1 MTVLLTILKG
11 IGWILLGI
19 LGLILLT
26 VLTVLLVPIRYRADG
41 VWNDDKYV
49 RARVTWL
56 LHLLSLR
63 VTYEKELLLEVRVAG
78 FLIYPKKER
87 SGKKKKAVQEADAE
101 ESAVP
106 DAGRTEPMDASEAEA
121 SGAAEGTSAA
131 GVELPDEIDDT
142 EVSGSAAAEVND
154 VEPQSADP
162 NDESAARSDGEASA
176 TKDAAPG
183 ASETQSQE
191 AEVSKAQKT
200 GSPDADKTQAADS
213 DTVFDQSTGSFFEK
227 FSGKFSKIADR
238 LRGMQQKTD
247 QLKQQI
253 AYYKRIWDQ
262 PQTRQAIRVG
272 FYELGEIIR
281 HVLPR
286 KLEVFGIVG
295 TGDPASTGQI
305 LAIQGM
311 LYPWH
316 KGNIRLEPDFEEK
329 HIEGELHLKGRIR
342 LGTLGICGLRILLNK
357 NVRRLIRILRKKEE
371 A

>member
-41 VWNDDKYV
+41 VWKEEKYI
-49 RARVTWL
+49 RGRVTWL
-56 LHLLSLR
+56 LHLLFLR

-87 SGKKKKAVQEADAE
+87 SGKKKKAASGADAE
-101 ESAVP
+101 
-106 DAGRTEPMDASEAEA
+106 
-121 SGAAEGTSAA
+121 EGTSAA

-191 AEVSKAQKT
+191 AEASKAQKT

-227 FSGKFSKIADR
+227 LSGKFSKIADR

-247 QLKQQI
+247 QLKQQT

-281 HVLPR
+281 YVLPR

>member
-1 MTVLLTILKG
+1 MTVLLTILKV

-41 VWNDDKYV
+41 VWKEEKYI
-49 RARVTWL
+49 RGRVTWL
-56 LHLLSLR
+56 LHLLSIR

-87 SGKKKKAVQEADAE
+87 SGKRKKAASGADAE
-101 ESAVP
+101 EGVGDADADTNVLDADGAKMPSADVKTLGESAP
-106 DAGRTEPMDASEAEA
+106 ASEADA
-121 SGAAEGTSAA
+121 
-131 GVELPDEIDDT
+131 
-142 EVSGSAAAEVND
+142 
-154 VEPQSADP
+154 Q
-162 NDESAARSDGEASA
+162 A
-176 TKDAAPG
+176 TDSDAAPEHP
-183 ASETQSQE
+183 A
-191 AEVSKAQKT
+191 
-200 GSPDADKTQAADS
+200 
-213 DTVFDQSTGSFFEK
+213 GSFFEK
-227 FSGKFSKIADR
+227 LSGKLSQVTDR

-247 QLKQQI
+247 RLKQQT

-305 LAIQGM
+305 MAIQGM

-329 HIEGELHLKGRIR
+329 YIEGELHLKGRIR

>member
-1 MTVLLTILKG
+1 M
-11 IGWILLGI
+11 
-19 LGLILLT
+19 LT

-41 VWNDDKYV
+41 VWKEEKYI
-49 RARVTWL
+49 RGRVTWL
-56 LHLLSLR
+56 LHLLSIR

-87 SGKKKKAVQEADAE
+87 SGKRKKAASGADAE
-101 ESAVP
+101 EGVGDADADTNVLDADGAKMPSADVKTLGESAP
-106 DAGRTEPMDASEAEA
+106 AAGTTDEPQTQTVAEA
-121 SGAAEGTSAA
+121 S
-131 GVELPDEIDDT
+131 
-142 EVSGSAAAEVND
+142 
-154 VEPQSADP
+154 EPQSADP
-162 NDESAARSDGEASA
+162 NEASA
-176 TKDAAPG
+176 SEADAQATDSDAAPEHS
-183 ASETQSQE
+183 A
-191 AEVSKAQKT
+191 
-200 GSPDADKTQAADS
+200 
-213 DTVFDQSTGSFFEK
+213 GSFFEK
-227 FSGKFSKIADR
+227 LSGKLSQVTDR

-247 QLKQQI
+247 RLKQQT

-305 LAIQGM
+305 MAIQGM

-329 HIEGELHLKGRIR
+329 YIEGELHLKGRIR

>member
-41 VWNDDKYV
+41 VWKEEKYI
-49 RARVTWL
+49 RGRVTWL

-101 ESAVP
+101 E
-106 DAGRTEPMDASEAEA
+106 
-121 SGAAEGTSAA
+121 GTSAA

-154 VEPQSADP
+154 VEPQSADS
-162 NDESAARSDGEASA
+162 NDESAARSNGEANA
-176 TKDAAPG
+176 TKDAAQG

-191 AEVSKAQKT
+191 AEASKAQKT

-213 DTVFDQSTGSFFEK
+213 DTASDQSTGSFFEK

-238 LRGMQQKTD
+238 LRGMQHKTD
-247 QLKQQI
+247 QLKQQ
-253 AYYKRIWDQ
+253 AVYYKKIWDQ

-329 HIEGELHLKGRIR
+329 HIEGEFHLKGRIR

>member
-56 LHLLSLR
+56 LHLLFLR

-87 SGKKKKAVQEADAE
+87 SGKKKKAVIEADAE
-101 ESAVP
+101 
-106 DAGRTEPMDASEAEA
+106 
-121 SGAAEGTSAA
+121 EGTSAA
-131 GVELPDEIDDT
+131 GVEQPDEIDDT

-176 TKDAAPG
+176 TKGAAQG

-191 AEVSKAQKT
+191 AEASKAQKT

-227 FSGKFSKIADR
+227 LSGKLSQVTDR